1 MDTDP
6 QHAKFFSS
14 QQTEDSEQ
22 QQRAINL
29 GKALV
34 QELGLEPGVD
44 TLSRWIIHYITEQ
57 IAIAENA
64 TGEAKIE
71 AEKRCFDSIMQL
83 WQHRYALPN
92 GRSPFRDF
100 VSILETLRYLKPDN
114 PEPYYFDLP
123 HLTQQDDSNTTE
135 STPERVRS
143 WLRIALSIDKAAK
156 VMIET
161 FLRYAAITAID
172 EQTEGWLKHAPRA
185 KKDADVQAIVELTT
199 EPDLDDDD
207 ARLDAEKQSIEKRLE
222 YLEEFLEFSNLLRD
236 AFKEP
241 LDTRV

>member
-1 MDTDP
+1 M
-6 QHAKFFSS
+6 
-14 QQTEDSEQ
+14 
-22 QQRAINL
+22 
-29 GKALV
+29 

-57 IAIAENA
+57 IAIAENT
-64 TGEAKIE
+64 TGTAKIE

-100 VSILETLRYLKPDN
+100 VPILETLRCLKPDN
-114 PEPYYFDLP
+114 PEPYYFDLS
-123 HLTQQDDSNTTE
+123 HLARKDDSDTTE

-172 EQTEGWLKHAPRA
+172 EQTEGWLEHAPRT
-185 KKDADVQAIVELTT
+185 KTDADVQTIIELTT
-199 EPDLDDDD
+199 KPDLDDED
-207 ARLDAEKQSIEKRLE
+207 ALIDSEKQSIEKRLE
-222 YLEEFLEFSNLLRD
+222 YLEEFLEFSALLRD
-236 AFKEP
+236 AFKEQP
-241 LDTRV
+241 DTKA

>member
-1 MDTDP
+1 M
-6 QHAKFFSS
+6 
-14 QQTEDSEQ
+14 ENSELQ
-22 QQRAINL
+22 ERAINL

-34 QELGLEPGVD
+34 QELKLEPGVD
-44 TLSRWIIHYITEQ
+44 TLSRWVIHYITEQ

-100 VSILETLRYLKPDN
+100 VPILETLRFLKPDN
-114 PEPYYFDLP
+114 PEPYYFDLQ
-123 HLTQQDDSNTTE
+123 HLARQDDSNTTE

-199 EPDLDDDD
+199 EPDLDDED
-207 ARLDAEKQSIEKRLE
+207 ARIDAEKQSIEKRLA